1 MSKVVESGVLGVS
14 VVVTLEGVRRE
25 SEPKY
30 FYMGQP
36 RSYDFYY
43 ITAWQCTGTTLAK
56 PFADFAKANPVHAS
70 TNDVRAFANLR
81 RLCEGRHGT
90 TLRALEFWDRFLF
103 LVVMLCVTTFGCR
116 VTCLVRVAS
125 VRLLVTWW
133 TEMRSPDRGIRVWV
147 TSMS

>member
-1 MSKVVESGVLGVS
+1 MRPLDMK
-14 VVVTLEGVRRE
+14 TE

-43 ITAWQCTGTTLAK
+43 ITAWQCTGMTLAK

-90 TLRALEFWDRFLF
+90 
-103 LVVMLCVTTFGCR
+103 C
-116 VTCLVRVAS
+116 
-125 VRLLVTWW
+125 
-133 TEMRSPDRGIRVWV
+133 
-147 TSMS
+147 